1 MTDWGICLCVFVV
14 GLSLKRFCG
23 IWGLE
28 PFLEGLGFKIEEWTY
43 GWKEKEKK
51 VGNKILF

>member
-1 MTDWGICLCVFVV
+1 MCVCGWF
-14 GLSLKRFCG
+14 KFKKICG

-43 GWKEKEKK
+43 G
-51 VGNKILF
+51 